1 MPFSSH
7 NDSVDSDSLRL
18 LLDERAIARAL
29 ILFARAMDERD
40 WDTMGRILAD
50 DAEGDFGTG
59 RVTGRSAVIGLVR
72 GYLDTCGVT
81 QHLLGNIVIDV
92 SGDRATSRA
101 YIRDVHLDSVND
113 PATRMYTLGD
123 YRDTWQRAADGSWQL
138 VERVKI
144 NRGFVGTLEV
154 FETKPH

>member
-1 MPFSSH
+1 ME
-7 NDSVDSDSLRL
+7 SDSLAR
-18 LLDERAIARAL
+18 LLDERAIERAL

-40 WDTMGRILAD
+40 WATMERILAE

-59 RVTGRSAVIGLVR
+59 RVTGRSAVVGLVR
-72 GYLDTCGVT
+72 GFLDNCGVT
-81 QHLLGNIVIDV
+81 QHLIGNVVIDV

-101 YIRDVHLDSVND
+101 YIRDVHLDSTND

-123 YRDTWQRAADGSWQL
+123 YRDTWQRAADGSWSL

-154 FETKPH
+154 FEGTSR

>member
-1 MPFSSH
+1 M
-7 NDSVDSDSLRL
+7 DSDALTL
-18 LLDERAIARAL
+18 LLDERAIERAL

-40 WDTMGRILAD
+40 WAAMERILSE

-72 GYLDTCGVT
+72 GYLDHCGVT
-81 QHLLGNIVIDV
+81 QHLLGNVVIDV

-101 YIRDVHLDSVND
+101 YIRDVHLDSTND

-123 YRDTWQRAADGSWQL
+123 YRDAWRRTADGSWQL
-138 VERVKI
+138 IERVKI

-154 FETKPH
+154 FDERPR

>member
-1 MPFSSH
+1 MESAA
-7 NDSVDSDSLRL
+7 LML
-18 LLDERAIARAL
+18 LLDERAIERAL

-40 WDTMGRILAD
+40 WAAMERILSE

-59 RVTGRSAVIGLVR
+59 RVTGRSAVIGVVR
-72 GYLDTCGVT
+72 GYLDHCGVT
-81 QHLLGNIVIDV
+81 QHLLGNVVIDV

-101 YIRDVHLDSVND
+101 YIRDVHLDSTND

-123 YRDTWQRAADGSWQL
+123 YRDAWRRTADGSWQL
-138 VERVKI
+138 IERVKI

-154 FETKPH
+154 FDEKPR

>member
-1 MPFSSH
+1 M
-7 NDSVDSDSLRL
+7 L
-18 LLDERAIARAL
+18 LLDERAIERAL

-40 WDTMGRILAD
+40 WAAMERILAE

-59 RVTGRSAVIGLVR
+59 RVTGRSAVVGLVR
-72 GYLDTCGVT
+72 GYLDHCGVT
-81 QHLLGNIVIDV
+81 QHLLGNVVIDV

-101 YIRDVHLDSVND
+101 YIRDVHLNSTDD

-123 YRDTWQRAADGSWQL
+123 YRDAWRRAADGSWL
-138 VERVKI
+138 LIERVKV

-154 FETKPH
+154 FEAKPR